1 MFNAIVFLHIP
12 KTGGTSFR
20 QVVEAI
26 YGSRCLPAYSLD
38 AGALAGV
45 RRGLGEAEA
54 VYGHLYY
61 GVHEVLGIGPR
72 YVTIL
77 RDPLDRV
84 VSFFRHQSRDQGSEY
99 FGAIADGMSLL
110 DLVESGCCHQVN
122 NHMVRIVSGYEG
134 SEPVHDEQ
142 VLDRAMANLGDFEC
156 VGLAERM
163 DESVALIAQRLGW
176 PSVPTVPRLNVT
188 PGKEPLIDSTT
199 REAVLSQNAL
209 DLKLYAEVAG
219 SFSGAGTGK
228 NPFRRAERA

>member
-1 MFNAIVFLHIP
+1 MFLHIP

-20 QVVEAI
+20 NVV
-26 YGSRCLPAYSLD
+26 
-38 AGALAGV
+38 
-45 RRGLGEAEA
+45 EA
-54 VYGHLYY
+54 VYGRRCLSVYSLDSDTLAVARGRLGEADAIYGHLFY
-61 GVHEVLGIGPR
+61 GVHEIFGIKPR

-84 VSFFRHQSRDQGSEY
+84 VSFYRHQSRDQESEY
-99 FGAIADGMSLL
+99 FQAIADGATLL

-134 SEPVHDEQ
+134 SEPVHDQQ
-142 VLDRAMANLGDFEC
+142 VLDRAMANLADFEC

-163 DESVALIAQRLGW
+163 DDSVALIAERLGW

-188 PGKEPLIDSTT
+188 PGDDPLIDSTT

-219 SFSGAGTGK
+219 SFPEARAGK
-228 NPFRRAERA
+228 NPFRRAGRA